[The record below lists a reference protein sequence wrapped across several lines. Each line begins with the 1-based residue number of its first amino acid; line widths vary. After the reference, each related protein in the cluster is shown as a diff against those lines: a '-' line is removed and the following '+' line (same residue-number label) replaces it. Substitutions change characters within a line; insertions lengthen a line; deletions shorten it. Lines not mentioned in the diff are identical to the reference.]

1 MESAIFINR
10 HWENNFDGK
19 ALHWMRDSVCL
30 DMGGILWLP
39 TSGIDSSLAN
49 EWNAYLIMTE
59 EVLSLVCLIL
69 VGKIV
74 IYDLKRSV
82 KPSS

>member
-1 MESAIFINR
+1 MVKLCIGCVVLYVLI
-10 HWENNFDGK
+10 W
-19 ALHWMRDSVCL
+19 
-30 DMGGILWLP
+30 GGILWLP
-39 TSGIDSSLAN
+39 TSSIDSSLAN
-49 EWNAYLIMTE
+49 EWISYLIITE
-59 EVLSLVCLIL
+59 EVLSLACLIL

>member
-1 MESAIFINR
+1 MIKLCIGCVILYVLI
-10 HWENNFDGK
+10 W
-19 ALHWMRDSVCL
+19 
-30 DMGGILWLP
+30 GGILWLP

-49 EWNAYLIMTE
+49 EWIAYLIIAE

-69 VGKIV
+69 VGKTV